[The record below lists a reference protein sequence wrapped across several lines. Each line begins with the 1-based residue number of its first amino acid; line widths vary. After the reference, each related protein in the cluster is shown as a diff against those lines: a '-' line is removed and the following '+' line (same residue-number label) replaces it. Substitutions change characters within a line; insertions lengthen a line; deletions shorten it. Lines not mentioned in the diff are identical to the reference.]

1 MIIVG
6 AAAPHKKA
14 KLEKG
19 RNHHYPNLKKK
30 GVAGRREPRT
40 CSKQRLEG
48 VIRLLC
54 ASKTNLSYCVKKSHN
69 PPPSRPQPPRTIVNI
84 EHIDDIQDDQP
95 EPQKK
100 KAGRPK
106 GTFGLKR
113 QIQEYARN
121 PALALPK
128 TDHQRLKELKDM
140 LIKSSGKDVVE
151 KMISIALND
160 NHPAQ
165 MAAIKMCVDRTLPVS
180 MFEKD
185 KSQRSAVTIN
195 ITGIG
200 APTATTTTIDEDDIQ
215 DIEAKNG

>member
-1 MIIVG
+1 
-6 AAAPHKKA
+6 
-14 KLEKG
+14 
-19 RNHHYPNLKKK
+19 
-30 GVAGRREPRT
+30 
-40 CSKQRLEG
+40 
-48 VIRLLC
+48 
-54 ASKTNLSYCVKKSHN
+54 VKIEQMDSIQDE
-69 PPPSRPQPPRTIVNI
+69 SPQPPT
-84 EHIDDIQDDQP
+84 E
-95 EPQKK
+95 KK

-106 GTFGLKR
+106 GIYGLKR

-121 PALALPK
+121 PDLALPK
-128 TDHQRLKELKDM
+128 TDSQRIKDLKDM

-151 KMISIALND
+151 KLIMIALND

-200 APTATTTTIDEDDIQ
+200 APTVAATTIEPDDIQ
-215 DIEAKNG
+215 DVEAKNG

>member
-1 MIIVG
+1 MVG
-6 AAAPHKKA
+6 QSCGYIRYTEKSKI
-14 KLEKG
+14 EKG
-19 RNHHYPNLKKK
+19 QLHQPDHEKK
-30 GVAGRREPRT
+30 EDYQLPI
-40 CSKQRLEG
+40 CYS
-48 VIRLLC
+48 
-54 ASKTNLSYCVKKSHN
+54 
-69 PPPSRPQPPRTIVNI
+69 PPLSRPQLPRTIVKI
-84 EHIDDIQDDQP
+84 EQIDSIQDEAQP
-95 EPQKK
+95 QPIKK

-106 GTFGLKR
+106 GVFGLKR

-121 PALALPK
+121 PDLALPK
-128 TDHQRLKELKDM
+128 TDNQRIKDLKDM
-140 LIKSSGKDVVE
+140 LIRSSGKDVVE

-185 KSQRSAVTIN
+185 KSQRSAVNIT

-200 APTATTTTIDEDDIQ
+200 APTVATTTIEPSDIE

>member
-1 MIIVG
+1 MKIEQIDSIQD
-6 AAAPHKKA
+6 
-14 KLEKG
+14 E
-19 RNHHYPNLKKK
+19 
-30 GVAGRREPRT
+30 
-40 CSKQRLEG
+40 S
-48 VIRLLC
+48 
-54 ASKTNLSYCVKKSHN
+54 
-69 PPPSRPQPPRTIVNI
+69 PQPPT
-84 EHIDDIQDDQP
+84 E
-95 EPQKK
+95 KK

-106 GTFGLKR
+106 GIYGLKR

-121 PALALPK
+121 PELALPK
-128 TDHQRLKELKDM
+128 TDSQRIKDLKDM

-151 KMISIALND
+151 KLIMIALND

-200 APTATTTTIDEDDIQ
+200 APTATTTTIDPDDIQ

>member
-1 MIIVG
+1 
-6 AAAPHKKA
+6 
-14 KLEKG
+14 
-19 RNHHYPNLKKK
+19 
-30 GVAGRREPRT
+30 
-40 CSKQRLEG
+40 
-48 VIRLLC
+48 
-54 ASKTNLSYCVKKSHN
+54 VKIEQIDSIQDE
-69 PPPSRPQPPRTIVNI
+69 SPQPQL
-84 EHIDDIQDDQP
+84 D
-95 EPQKK
+95 KK

-106 GTFGLKR
+106 GIFGLKR

-121 PALALPK
+121 PDLALPK
-128 TDHQRLKELKDM
+128 TDSQRIKDLKDM

-185 KSQRSAVTIN
+185 KSQRSAIHIN

-200 APTATTTTIDEDDIQ
+200 APTVSPTTIEPDDIQ
-215 DIEAKNG
+215 DVEVKK

>member
-1 MIIVG
+1 
-6 AAAPHKKA
+6 
-14 KLEKG
+14 
-19 RNHHYPNLKKK
+19 
-30 GVAGRREPRT
+30 
-40 CSKQRLEG
+40 
-48 VIRLLC
+48 
-54 ASKTNLSYCVKKSHN
+54 VKIEQMDSIQDEA
-69 PPPSRPQPPRTIVNI
+69 PQPP
-84 EHIDDIQDDQP
+84 E
-95 EPQKK
+95 KK

-106 GTFGLKR
+106 GIYGLKR

-121 PALALPK
+121 PDLALPK
-128 TDHQRLKELKDM
+128 TDNQRIKDLKDM

-200 APTATTTTIDEDDIQ
+200 APTVSATTIPPDDIQ

>member
-1 MIIVG
+1 MKIEQMDSIQD
-6 AAAPHKKA
+6 
-14 KLEKG
+14 E
-19 RNHHYPNLKKK
+19 
-30 GVAGRREPRT
+30 
-40 CSKQRLEG
+40 S
-48 VIRLLC
+48 
-54 ASKTNLSYCVKKSHN
+54 
-69 PPPSRPQPPRTIVNI
+69 PQPPT
-84 EHIDDIQDDQP
+84 E
-95 EPQKK
+95 KK

-106 GTFGLKR
+106 GIYGLKR

-121 PALALPK
+121 PDLALPK
-128 TDHQRLKELKDM
+128 TDSQRIKDLKDM

-151 KMISIALND
+151 KLIMIALND

-165 MAAIKMCVDRTLPVS
+165 MAAIKMCVDRTLPIS

-200 APTATTTTIDEDDIQ
+200 APTVSATTIDPDDIQ

>member
-1 MIIVG
+1 MKIEQMDSIQDE
-6 AAAPHKKA
+6 A
-14 KLEKG
+14 
-19 RNHHYPNLKKK
+19 
-30 GVAGRREPRT
+30 
-40 CSKQRLEG
+40 
-48 VIRLLC
+48 
-54 ASKTNLSYCVKKSHN
+54 
-69 PPPSRPQPPRTIVNI
+69 PQPQL
-84 EHIDDIQDDQP
+84 D
-95 EPQKK
+95 KK

-106 GTFGLKR
+106 GIFGLKR

-121 PALALPK
+121 PDLALPK
-128 TDHQRLKELKDM
+128 TDSQRIKDLKDM

-185 KSQRSAVTIN
+185 KSQRSAIHIN

-200 APTATTTTIDEDDIQ
+200 APTVEATTIEPDDIQ

>member
-1 MIIVG
+1 MKIEQMDSIQD
-6 AAAPHKKA
+6 
-14 KLEKG
+14 E
-19 RNHHYPNLKKK
+19 
-30 GVAGRREPRT
+30 
-40 CSKQRLEG
+40 S
-48 VIRLLC
+48 
-54 ASKTNLSYCVKKSHN
+54 
-69 PPPSRPQPPRTIVNI
+69 PQPPT
-84 EHIDDIQDDQP
+84 E
-95 EPQKK
+95 KK

-106 GTFGLKR
+106 GIYGLKR

-121 PALALPK
+121 PDLALPK
-128 TDHQRLKELKDM
+128 TDSQRIKDLKDM

-151 KMISIALND
+151 KLIMIALND

-200 APTATTTTIDEDDIQ
+200 APTVSATTIPPDDIQ

>member
-1 MIIVG
+1 MKIEQIDSIQDE
-6 AAAPHKKA
+6 A
-14 KLEKG
+14 
-19 RNHHYPNLKKK
+19 
-30 GVAGRREPRT
+30 
-40 CSKQRLEG
+40 
-48 VIRLLC
+48 
-54 ASKTNLSYCVKKSHN
+54 
-69 PPPSRPQPPRTIVNI
+69 PQPPT
-84 EHIDDIQDDQP
+84 D
-95 EPQKK
+95 KK

-106 GTFGLKR
+106 GIYGLKR

-121 PALALPK
+121 PDLALPK
-128 TDHQRLKELKDM
+128 TDSQRIKDLKDM

-185 KSQRSAVTIN
+185 KSQRSAVNIT

-200 APTATTTTIDEDDIQ
+200 APTVAATVIEPDDIQ
-215 DIEAKNG
+215 DVEAKNG

>member
-1 MIIVG
+1 
-6 AAAPHKKA
+6 
-14 KLEKG
+14 
-19 RNHHYPNLKKK
+19 
-30 GVAGRREPRT
+30 
-40 CSKQRLEG
+40 
-48 VIRLLC
+48 
-54 ASKTNLSYCVKKSHN
+54 VK
-69 PPPSRPQPPRTIVNI
+69 I
-84 EHIDDIQDDQP
+84 EQMDSIQDESPQSQP
-95 EPQKK
+95 DKK

-106 GTFGLKR
+106 GIYGLKR

-121 PALALPK
+121 PDLALPK
-128 TDHQRLKELKDM
+128 TDSQRIKDLKDM

-151 KMISIALND
+151 KLIMIALND

-185 KSQRSAVTIN
+185 KSQRSAVNIT

-200 APTATTTTIDEDDIQ
+200 APTVSATTIPPDDIQ

>member
-1 MIIVG
+1 
-6 AAAPHKKA
+6 
-14 KLEKG
+14 
-19 RNHHYPNLKKK
+19 
-30 GVAGRREPRT
+30 
-40 CSKQRLEG
+40 
-48 VIRLLC
+48 
-54 ASKTNLSYCVKKSHN
+54 VKIEQMDSIQDEA
-69 PPPSRPQPPRTIVNI
+69 PQP
-84 EHIDDIQDDQP
+84 E
-95 EPQKK
+95 KK

-106 GTFGLKR
+106 GIYGLKR

-121 PALALPK
+121 PELALPK
-128 TDHQRLKELKDM
+128 TDSQRIKDLKDM

-151 KMISIALND
+151 KLIMIALND

-185 KSQRSAVTIN
+185 KSQRSAIHIN

-200 APTATTTTIDEDDIQ
+200 APTVVASDANEPDADIV

>member
-1 MIIVG
+1 VV
-6 AAAPHKKA
+6 AARDNCGSHRPSEKA
-14 KLEKG
+14 KIGKG
-19 RNHHYPNLKKK
+19 ARRHTPLQKK
-30 GVAGRREPRT
+30 EDYHPLI
-40 CSKQRLEG
+40 CYSPHL
-48 VIRLLC
+48 
-54 ASKTNLSYCVKKSHN
+54 
-69 PPPSRPQPPRTIVNI
+69 SRPQLSRTIVKI
-84 EHIDDIQDDQP
+84 EQMDSIQDEVDQP
-95 EPQKK
+95 TTEKK

-106 GTFGLKR
+106 GVFKLKR

-128 TDHQRLKELKDM
+128 TDSQRIKDLKDM
-140 LIKSSGKDVVE
+140 LIRSSGKDVVE

-185 KSQRSAVTIN
+185 KGQRSAVTIN

-200 APTATTTTIDEDDIQ
+200 APTVATTTIDAEEPKDIE

>member
-1 MIIVG
+1 MKIEQMDSIQD
-6 AAAPHKKA
+6 
-14 KLEKG
+14 E
-19 RNHHYPNLKKK
+19 
-30 GVAGRREPRT
+30 
-40 CSKQRLEG
+40 S
-48 VIRLLC
+48 
-54 ASKTNLSYCVKKSHN
+54 
-69 PPPSRPQPPRTIVNI
+69 PQPPT
-84 EHIDDIQDDQP
+84 D
-95 EPQKK
+95 KK

-106 GTFGLKR
+106 GIYGLKR

-121 PALALPK
+121 PDLALPK
-128 TDHQRLKELKDM
+128 TDSQRIKDLRDM

-200 APTATTTTIDEDDIQ
+200 APTVEATTIEPDDIQ
-215 DIEAKNG
+215 DVEAKNG

>member
-1 MIIVG
+1 MKIEQIDSIQDE
-6 AAAPHKKA
+6 A
-14 KLEKG
+14 
-19 RNHHYPNLKKK
+19 
-30 GVAGRREPRT
+30 
-40 CSKQRLEG
+40 
-48 VIRLLC
+48 
-54 ASKTNLSYCVKKSHN
+54 
-69 PPPSRPQPPRTIVNI
+69 PQPPT
-84 EHIDDIQDDQP
+84 D
-95 EPQKK
+95 KK

-106 GTFGLKR
+106 GIYGLKR

-121 PALALPK
+121 PDLALPK
-128 TDHQRLKELKDM
+128 TDSQRIKDLKDM

-185 KSQRSAVTIN
+185 KSQRSAIHIN

-200 APTATTTTIDEDDIQ
+200 APTVDATTIEPDDIQ

>member
-1 MIIVG
+1 MKIEQIDSIQDE
-6 AAAPHKKA
+6 A
-14 KLEKG
+14 
-19 RNHHYPNLKKK
+19 
-30 GVAGRREPRT
+30 
-40 CSKQRLEG
+40 
-48 VIRLLC
+48 
-54 ASKTNLSYCVKKSHN
+54 
-69 PPPSRPQPPRTIVNI
+69 PQPPT
-84 EHIDDIQDDQP
+84 D
-95 EPQKK
+95 KK

-106 GTFGLKR
+106 GIFGLKR

-121 PALALPK
+121 PDLALPK
-128 TDHQRLKELKDM
+128 TDSQRIKDLKDM

-185 KSQRSAVTIN
+185 KSQRSAVNIT

-200 APTATTTTIDEDDIQ
+200 APTVATTVIEPNDIQ
-215 DIEAKNG
+215 DVEVKNG

>member
-1 MIIVG
+1 MKIEQIDSIQDE
-6 AAAPHKKA
+6 A
-14 KLEKG
+14 
-19 RNHHYPNLKKK
+19 
-30 GVAGRREPRT
+30 
-40 CSKQRLEG
+40 
-48 VIRLLC
+48 
-54 ASKTNLSYCVKKSHN
+54 
-69 PPPSRPQPPRTIVNI
+69 PQP
-84 EHIDDIQDDQP
+84 QP
-95 EPQKK
+95 DKK

-106 GTFGLKR
+106 GIFGLKR

-121 PALALPK
+121 PDLALPK
-128 TDHQRLKELKDM
+128 TDSQRIKDLKDM

-185 KSQRSAVTIN
+185 KSQRSAVNIT

-200 APTATTTTIDEDDIQ
+200 APTVATTVIEPDDIQ
-215 DIEAKNG
+215 DVEVKNG

>member
-1 MIIVG
+1 
-6 AAAPHKKA
+6 
-14 KLEKG
+14 
-19 RNHHYPNLKKK
+19 
-30 GVAGRREPRT
+30 
-40 CSKQRLEG
+40 
-48 VIRLLC
+48 
-54 ASKTNLSYCVKKSHN
+54 VK
-69 PPPSRPQPPRTIVNI
+69 I
-84 EHIDDIQDDQP
+84 EQMDSIQDEVDQP
-95 EPQKK
+95 TTEKK

-106 GTFGLKR
+106 GVFGLKR

-121 PALALPK
+121 PDLALPK
-128 TDHQRLKELKDM
+128 TDSQRIKDLKDM

-185 KSQRSAVTIN
+185 KSQRSAIHIN

-200 APTATTTTIDEDDIQ
+200 APTVVASDANASDDDIV

>member
-1 MIIVG
+1 MD
-6 AAAPHKKA
+6 
-14 KLEKG
+14 
-19 RNHHYPNLKKK
+19 
-30 GVAGRREPRT
+30 
-40 CSKQRLEG
+40 S
-48 VIRLLC
+48 
-54 ASKTNLSYCVKKSHN
+54 
-69 PPPSRPQPPRTIVNI
+69 
-84 EHIDDIQDDQP
+84 IQDEADQP
-95 EPQKK
+95 TTEKK

-106 GTFGLKR
+106 GVFKLKR

-128 TDHQRLKELKDM
+128 TDNQRIKDLKDM
-140 LIKSSGKDVVE
+140 LIRSSGKDVVE

-185 KSQRSAVTIN
+185 KSQRSAITIN

-200 APTATTTTIDEDDIQ
+200 APVATTIDAEEPKDIE

>member
-1 MIIVG
+1 MKIEQIDSIQDE
-6 AAAPHKKA
+6 A
-14 KLEKG
+14 
-19 RNHHYPNLKKK
+19 
-30 GVAGRREPRT
+30 
-40 CSKQRLEG
+40 
-48 VIRLLC
+48 
-54 ASKTNLSYCVKKSHN
+54 
-69 PPPSRPQPPRTIVNI
+69 PQPPT
-84 EHIDDIQDDQP
+84 D
-95 EPQKK
+95 KK

-106 GTFGLKR
+106 GIFGLKR

-121 PALALPK
+121 PDLALPK
-128 TDHQRLKELKDM
+128 TDSQRIKDLRDM

-200 APTATTTTIDEDDIQ
+200 APTVSPTTTTVDEEPKDIQ